1 MITMLTYCL
10 RRPALPLVLLILLAL
25 NGCAGQTPVSRPEA
39 PAPRQTPPAVESD
52 AGWLP
57 EAVEPEP
64 ETEPAPGLKQS
75 LELPPMPEPVRP
87 GPAHSLY
94 LGAEAARNSGQHS
107 QAGMLLERALRIE
120 PRNALYWHALART
133 KFDQGEFAQAVQ
145 LCLKSES
152 LARDNPALRNANR
165 ILMEQAD
172 RRR

>member
-1 MITMLTYCL
+1 MNAGLNCCL
-10 RRPALPLVLLILLAL
+10 RRPSLPLVLLILLAL

-39 PAPRQTPPAVESD
+39 PELRQTPPAVRSD

-57 EAVEPEP
+57 EAIAPEPEP
-64 ETEPAPGLKQS
+64 ESAPA
-75 LELPPMPEPVRP
+75 LELPQLPEPVRP

-94 LGAEAARNSGQHS
+94 VRAETALNSGQHG

-133 KFDQGEFAQAVQ
+133 KFAQGEFAQTVQ

-152 LARDNPALRNANR
+152 LARDNPELRHANR